1 MFRFSIYGQT
11 KERRNKRLVA
21 VSDFRDV
28 AVFMRDHAAE
38 MLDPSRELG
47 LVFTMTENDAAA
59 QFIPGRRN
67 PDPSPEPESLTVTAA
82 EEVKEYAGL

>member
-1 MFRFSIYGQT
+1 MFRYSIYGQT

-38 MLDPSRELG
+38 MLDPTGELG
-47 LVFTMTENDAAA
+47 LAFTVQENDAAA

-67 PDPSPEPESLTVTAA
+67 PAPSPETEPLTVTAA
-82 EEVKEYAGL
+82 EEVKEYVGL